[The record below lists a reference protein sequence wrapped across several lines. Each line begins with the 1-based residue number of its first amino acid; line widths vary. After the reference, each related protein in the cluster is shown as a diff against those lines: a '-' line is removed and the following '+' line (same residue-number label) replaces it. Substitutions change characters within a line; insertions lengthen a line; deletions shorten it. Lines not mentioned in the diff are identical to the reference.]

1 MDVLHTALWVDDV
14 ESMKSFYN
22 EGLEL
27 EHTRE
32 FVGGDDATNYF
43 LAGESD
49 TEIQFKF
56 YEDEDEQEEPAFDHV
71 GIEVDDVDERI
82 ETLTEEFGSEVTRGP
97 KTIEDKNVRI
107 AFVTDPEGHVVE
119 LIERTDE

>member
-14 ESMKSFYN
+14 ESMKKFYQ
-22 EGLEL
+22 EGLDL
-27 EHTRE
+27 EHSRE

-56 YEDEDEQEEPAFDHV
+56 YEDDERQEPPTFDHL
-71 GIEVDDVDERI
+71 GIEVDDVDATL
-82 ETLTEEFGSEVTRGP
+82 ETLTDQFGSEVVRGP
-97 KTIEDKNVRI
+97 KTLEDKDVRI
-107 AFVTDPEGHVVE
+107 AFATDPEGYVVE
-119 LIERTDE
+119 LIERLEE